1 MAAGRSGVD
10 GAGLLVYVPFP
21 PSSRRS
27 LFDFARLGS
36 PDSTLTKE
44 GFNMKAIMLL
54 TGEGTLVI
62 LTSYQS
68 PTDRALLKKLQDKG
82 IEKFV
87 AYEIPLDL
95 AKERYGQHFTSV
107 SQDLRESD
115 DLRVL
120 DYSGNRAFKL
130 FSLRELGPSIEC
142 EAGEAVTESSAQVRR
157 TEDK

>member
-1 MAAGRSGVD
+1 
-10 GAGLLVYVPFP
+10 
-21 PSSRRS
+21 
-27 LFDFARLGS
+27 
-36 PDSTLTKE
+36 
-44 GFNMKAIMLL
+44 MKAIMLL

-130 FSLRELGPSIEC
+130 FSLRELGPVIEC